1 MNHVRIIFHIDM
13 NCYYVACELINNPQ
27 LLNEPIAVASKGASY
42 KGIILTSSYPARKY
56 GIYSGM
62 PTSEALKLYPKVI
75 LLEPHYELY
84 NKYHQKFVE
93 YFKTITP
100 ILEVASVDEAYLDVT
115 DVCKKIH
122 PEALAK
128 RIQDYIYNTL
138 HLPCSIGIG
147 PNKLLAKIG
156 SDYKKPLGITVLR
169 KREVKQK
176 LWPLPIS
183 SMMGVGKKTLKELE
197 FLKIKTIED
206 FVKYQDVEVLKA
218 IISNLTYDFLINQ
231 AMGNGDD
238 FVNPNS
244 HDTYLSMSHS
254 ETFENELFDKRVME
268 EELLRIS
275 KIISDRLIKQK
286 VLGQTITLQIKYN
299 TFKNIT
305 RSKTIIEPVN
315 DYNVIYNVIKELF
328 DDSYDDVTPVRLFGI
343 SVSKLT
349 DIDKTIKQMS
359 IYDNFDDIDKS
370 VSIDKLIN
378 TINKDIGRNILVKG
392 CNSISKK

>member
-42 KGIILTSSYPARKY
+42 KGIILTSSYSARKY

-93 YFKTITP
+93 YFRSITP

-128 RIQDYIYNTL
+128 RIQDYVYNTL

-218 IISNLTYDFLINQ
+218 IIGNLTYDFLINQ

-359 IYDNFDDIDKS
+359 IYDNFDDMDKS

-378 TINKDIGRNILVKG
+378 AINKDIGKNLLIKG
-392 CNSISKK
+392 CNNISKK